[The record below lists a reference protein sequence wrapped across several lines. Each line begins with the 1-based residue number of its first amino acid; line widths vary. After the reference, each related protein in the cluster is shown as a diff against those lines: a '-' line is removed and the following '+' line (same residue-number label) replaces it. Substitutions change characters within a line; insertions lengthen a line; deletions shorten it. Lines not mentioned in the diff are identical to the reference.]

1 MKSSL
6 KFSVAAAVALTSV
19 VPNLALA
26 ADKYDISVL
35 SGLPVYQLNGT
46 SPRSINGDFD
56 SGELTNND
64 ENEVNVNLTGN
75 QVFIG
80 TIYGGYVTTGS
91 GSYNDDVTKNI
102 VTMNGGVATRV
113 IGGKADL
120 KAAID
125 NKVYIK
131 NGNVMS
137 VMGGQSIQG
146 GVKNNSVNITGGHVQ
161 DVCGGYSNGKGE
173 VSGNSVVISGG
184 IIGGNVYAAKTSG
197 TAKDNTVTL
206 TGGVI
211 KGFIDA
217 NQATANSMSNNVL
230 NIGESS
236 TNALN
241 NFNTLEAFSITGF
254 NKINFYLSDTMSNK
268 DIALK
273 LTDVSGYVTDLNS
286 MTINVDN
293 LSTLLSNLSNS
304 TDKYYLFKNDNGG
317 KISVNDTW
325 LKSNQQ
331 VIGNIFEVI
340 SKTQYKVDKSGIFQS
355 EDLTD
360 LFITGKLNSTE
371 TITGD
376 TFGDDEAGIKDGIF
390 VNLTNGADYG
400 DLKLNLSK
408 QTTINLA
415 NAKNV
420 GEINAA
426 SSDVS
431 IANSTLN
438 GSTSVKSLNLLG
450 TISAANDILAVNDI
464 GINGADLALQGG
476 LRSSNSNIA
485 FNDSKGSI
493 KGDIE
498 ANKVSF
504 VSGSNLNTITANDI
518 KAKEIEFNLPNSVKY
533 NDVALK
539 LTTTGNTD
547 LSSTKVSA
555 FLSDASSLKG
565 NGAIHLIQTAG
576 KLTAPSGADVSGVA
590 VNVAGLINVA
600 ANIELDSTGKN
611 LDLSFNGTPSGS
623 GGGSSSGGG
632 ATANANSKQLLEN
645 SLAGMIAV
653 NESIN
658 NLVSN
663 LDNLSSNTN
672 SNSSTNANS
681 QSNNANSDSNSQ
693 SSINENSGEAV
704 VFANIIGHDK
714 RFITGSHVDSKGFS
728 LSSGIV
734 GNDYYN
740 SGKLTTGLFLEY
752 GKAKYESVLDNGLVG
767 EGKTEFIGGGAFGKF
782 KFINNFYTEASA
794 RIGNIKTKAEKG
806 MYDEYKL
813 SNTYYGAHFGLGKVF
828 DLTSSNELDIYAKYF
843 YSHIAGEEIELRGVN
858 VDLGSVTSSK
868 FKAGFKDTMKFS
880 DTSSLYAGLA
890 YQYEAK
896 GDAKG
901 SLSAFNQSAN
911 IASPSLKGSTGIG
924 EIGYVYETNSIKFDI
939 GAKGY
944 VGKER
949 GYSGNLGVTF
959 KF

>member
-26 ADKYDISVL
+26 ADMYDISML

-64 ENEVNVNLTGN
+64 ENEVYVNLTGN
-75 QVFIG
+75 QAFIG

-131 NGNVMS
+131 DGNVIS

-161 DVCGGYSNGKGE
+161 DVWGGYSNGKGE

-184 IIGGNVYAAKTSG
+184 IIGGNVYAARTSG

-217 NQATANSMSNNVL
+217 NYATANSMSNNVL

-241 NFNTLEAFSITGF
+241 NFNTLEALNITGF
-254 NKINFYLSDTMSNK
+254 NEINFYLSDTMSNN
-268 DIALK
+268 DVALK
-273 LTDVSGYVTDLNS
+273 LTDVSGYATDLSS

-304 TDKYYLFKNDNGG
+304 TDKYYLLKNDNGG

-325 LKSNQQ
+325 LKGNQQ

-376 TFGDDEAGIKDGIF
+376 TFGDDEAGITDGIT
-390 VNLTNGADYG
+390 VNLTKGADYG
-400 DLKLNLSK
+400 DLKLNLSNY

-420 GEINAA
+420 GEINAL

-431 IANSTLN
+431 ISNSTLN
-438 GSTSVKSLNLLG
+438 GSTRVKSLNLSG
-450 TISAANDILAVNDI
+450 NISANDYILTLNNIVLDRVDLTLNGTLRSANGSVIFGDSKAT
-464 GINGADLALQGG
+464 INGYIDA
-476 LRSSNSNIA
+476 NIV
-485 FNDSKGSI
+485 I
-493 KGDIE
+493 
-498 ANKVSF
+498 F
-504 VSGSNLNTITANDI
+504 VSGSNLNTITANGI
-518 KAKEIEFNLPNSVKY
+518 KAKNIEFYLPSSVKY

-539 LTTTGNTD
+539 LTTTGVTN
-547 LSSTKVSA
+547 LSSTKIKA
-555 FLSDASSLKG
+555 FLSDASNLNG

-576 KLTAPSGADVSGVA
+576 SLIAPSTTDVSEVA

-600 ANIELDSTGKN
+600 ANIELDSTAQN
-611 LDLSFNGTPSGS
+611 LDLKFNGTPSGT
-623 GGGSSSGGG
+623 GG

-663 LDNLSSNTN
+663 LDNLGS
-672 SNSSTNANS
+672 NANS
-681 QSNNANSDSNSQ
+681 
-693 SSINENSGEAV
+693 
-704 VFANIIGHDK
+704 
-714 RFITGSHVDSKGFS
+714 GS
-728 LSSGIV
+728 
-734 GNDYYN
+734 
-740 SGKLTTGLFLEY
+740 
-752 GKAKYESVLDNGLVG
+752 
-767 EGKTEFIGGGAFGKF
+767 
-782 KFINNFYTEASA
+782 
-794 RIGNIKTKAEKG
+794 
-806 MYDEYKL
+806 
-813 SNTYYGAHFGLGKVF
+813 
-828 DLTSSNELDIYAKYF
+828 
-843 YSHIAGEEIELRGVN
+843 
-858 VDLGSVTSSK
+858 
-868 FKAGFKDTMKFS
+868 
-880 DTSSLYAGLA
+880 
-890 YQYEAK
+890 
-896 GDAKG
+896 
-901 SLSAFNQSAN
+901 
-911 IASPSLKGSTGIG
+911 
-924 EIGYVYETNSIKFDI
+924 
-939 GAKGY
+939 
-944 VGKER
+944 
-949 GYSGNLGVTF
+949 
-959 KF
+959 